1 MEEKSVNLSLF
12 IFKNLFKS
20 TQFQP
25 LLLYV
30 FSLFGTLKS
39 CVYVFLADIAHT
51 VWCVPL
57 DSPNRTFEH
66 LPSIHEH
73 QFRVRAGSVWTA
85 KHSCES
91 NESTWTDRE
100 KKIKQQHKEDR
111 EWEGEKI
118 VVGNMTKLLLS
129 PYGCSTSDVRGLFFF
144 FKCSK
149 HCTCLKSSVQ
159 KHGSNALFDCLAG
172 RVNYM
177 HYASLL

>member
-1 MEEKSVNLSLF
+1 MQTHWVQHSYHFFHLFFSFCWTYRLKSYNGRKSVNLSLF

-129 PYGCSTSDVRGLFFF
+129 PYGCSTSDVRGQRTFFF
-144 FKCSK
+144 F
-149 HCTCLKSSVQ
+149 
-159 KHGSNALFDCLAG
+159 
-172 RVNYM
+172 
-177 HYASLL
+177 